1 MRKKFEYIIYNFQHR
16 LGLVPKW
23 ETELRINDD
32 KLRTF
37 YTEAHSFRNDGWMCK
52 HYEELYHNRLNY
64 LKGWIEK
71 L

>member
-1 MRKKFEYIIYNFQHR
+1 MRKRFEYFIYMFQHHI
-16 LGLVPKW
+16 GIVPKW
-23 ETELRINDD
+23 EQRMRSTDI

-37 YTEAHSFRNDGWMCK
+37 YTEARCFRNDGWTCK

-64 LKGWIEK
+64 LKGWIKE